1 MVRSRVRG
9 LPFAVPMIWHEP
21 TDHVTDCYFCMTSV
35 VGFSIK
41 TQRIIKYPDCRSA
54 LKPVPHDDKNPKPKP
69 PEQYSCTEVGLQDI
83 SVESTSSSDDT
94 VDPPFMP
101 DYEDLP
107 PHKLNQGELN
117 DLCRDLALPK
127 GKSELLASRLQQWNM
142 LQRDATVTSL
152 RHRHEAFAI
161 YFKKVDDL
169 SYCTDITGL
178 MEHMNG
184 SYDPHN
190 WRLFIDSGKGMLKA
204 VLVHNGNIKPSV
216 PLAHTA
222 KMKEEYE
229 SMKLLLDLIKYTAHG
244 WYICADLKV
253 VAILTGL
260 QTGYTK
266 HVFSMLMGQP

>member
-1 MVRSRVRG
+1 
-9 LPFAVPMIWHEP
+9 
-21 TDHVTDCYFCMTSV
+21 
-35 VGFSIK
+35 
-41 TQRIIKYPDCRSA
+41 
-54 LKPVPHDDKNPKPKP
+54 
-69 PEQYSCTEVGLQDI
+69 
-83 SVESTSSSDDT
+83 
-94 VDPPFMP
+94 MP

-107 PHKLNQGELN
+107 PHKLSQGELN

-142 LQRDATVTSL
+142 LQRDVTVTSF

-169 SYCTDITGL
+169 SYCTHITGL
-178 MEHMNG
+178 MEHLNG

-190 WRLFIDSGKGMLKA
+190 WRLFIDSGKGTLKA
-204 VLVHNGNIKPSV
+204 VLVRNGNIKASV
-216 PLAHTA
+216 TLAHTA
-222 KMKEEYE
+222 KMKKEEYE
-229 SMKLLLDLIKYTAHG
+229 STKLLLDLIKYTAHG